1 MMKQG
6 LTKREKLLLLVLGLL
21 ALIYLAFQFGFRPL
35 YESYSNSRLERDRL
49 QAERLELEMKIL
61 NLQTLID
68 ENKIANDDYIR
79 ITEDY
84 PEVVPNE
91 EVDTVLTNLVLG
103 VGMSIRSVRFFTPPS
118 DANAI
123 LFTIVGATMTTEGSY
138 TSLMTLLDEV
148 EKIPNISI
156 VSMSFSERRGSSND
170 QEGFVRGQG
179 SMTLGFELMYIT
191 PQD

>member
-1 MMKQG
+1 MKQG
-6 LTKREKLLLLVLGLL
+6 LTKREKLLLLILGLL

-35 YESYSNSRLERDRL
+35 YESYDRSRIERDRL

-61 NLQTLID
+61 NLQTLLE
-68 ENKIANDDYIR
+68 ENRIANEDYAR

-84 PEVVPNE
+84 PELVPNE

-103 VGMSIRSVRFFTPPS
+103 VGMTIRSVRFFEPPS
-118 DANAI
+118 NAEAV

-138 TSLMTLLDEV
+138 SSLMTLLDEV
-148 EKIPNISI
+148 EKIPNITI
-156 VSMSFSERRGSSND
+156 VSMSFSERRSSAND

-191 PQD
+191 PSN